1 MTCVKIRGT
10 LVSTPQKSEVQSQ
23 IAYLVILPT
32 WPRPAE
38 FSAPTA
44 AQAIAHPP
52 TTRTGF
58 EPLRG
63 PDRIGSVLN
72 DGAEEPM
79 DGCKIAKGQSR
90 KQRAVNVAQDPL

>member
-10 LVSTPQKSEVQSQ
+10 LVSTPQKPEMQSQ
-23 IAYLVILPT
+23 IADLVILST
-32 WPRPAE
+32 WPRPE
-38 FSAPTA
+38 EVSAATA
-44 AQAIAHPP
+44 AQAIAYPP

>member
-1 MTCVKIRGT
+1 MTCVKISGT
-10 LVSTPQKSEVQSQ
+10 LVSIPQKPQMQSQ
-23 IAYLVILPT
+23 IADLVILPT

-38 FSAPTA
+38 VSTPTA
-44 AQAIAHPP
+44 AQAIACPP
-52 TTRTGF
+52 TAKIGF

-79 DGCKIAKGQSR
+79 DGGKIAK
-90 KQRAVNVAQDPL
+90 

>member
-10 LVSTPQKSEVQSQ
+10 LVSTPQKPEMQSQ
-23 IAYLVILPT
+23 IADLVILST
-32 WPRPAE
+32 WPRPE
-38 FSAPTA
+38 EVSAPTA
-44 AQAIAHPP
+44 AYPP

-79 DGCKIAKGQSR
+79 DGCKIAKRQSR